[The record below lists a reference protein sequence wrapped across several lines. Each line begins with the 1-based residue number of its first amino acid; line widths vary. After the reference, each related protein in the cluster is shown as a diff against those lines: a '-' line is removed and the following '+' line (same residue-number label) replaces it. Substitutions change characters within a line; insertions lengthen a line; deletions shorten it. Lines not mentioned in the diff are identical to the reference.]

1 VSCRKTD
8 EPVDTRSGMKT
19 GVGPRDHVTLW
30 IRVCVCGGSVVK
42 SICGLQM
49 TSVRVVQ
56 TTNADT
62 STDRVKRSVV
72 SVCLSTCLLSQLFE
86 SSGHPVTFV
95 DACTHIY
102 ARTHGWT
109 ERCVIFRFSH
119 SFVFARVWVMT
130 IARRELKFKVIGPR
144 SKVSAKMCVRH
155 DCLLWRPVSTDRRP

>member
-1 VSCRKTD
+1 MDPC
-8 EPVDTRSGMKT
+8 M
-19 GVGPRDHVTLW
+19 
-30 IRVCVCGGSVVK
+30 CVWGSVVK

-119 SFVFARVWVMT
+119 SFVFARVCFARFCT

-155 DCLLWRPVSTDRRP
+155 DCLLRRPVSTDRRP